1 MPGSA
6 LSLSLTAPA
15 PHRGRPPRPCRT
27 RTKKIAGIKSLD
39 VYALAL
45 YVDQKAAKHTL
56 GHKFSGQAPAQVSHD
71 ALLGGEDAVP
81 PAWFGFGKI

>member
-1 MPGSA
+1 
-6 LSLSLTAPA
+6 
-15 PHRGRPPRPCRT
+15 
-27 RTKKIAGIKSLD
+27 
-39 VYALAL
+39 LAL